1 MVPQNTDALFTFLG
15 NFSALSISSRSHLLI
30 RYPVRSDH
38 WMHLGGCPGKLWHEI
53 DGPPVP
59 LYSTYNGY
67 RCSRLMTLVPSTPLR
82 AHPLA
87 LHQATQFHRGPSA
100 LLWQEGL
107 RWVLRHL
114 WSRLLRPAPPGNL

>member
-87 LHQATQFHRGPSA
+87 LHRTTRCHREPSV
-100 LLWQEGL
+100 LLRQEGMC
-107 RWVLRHL
+107 WVLGCCHP
-114 WSRLLRPAPPGNL
+114 RLPRPAPPGSL